1 MNGLQRTRKLLSKPV
16 LIHGFIIV
24 LTLAIIQ
31 VILDVLQ
38 KTFLLFM
45 PPLGFAFLMV
55 AQYLIQ
61 PIIVGALNIALLH
74 RLYGYEGWQTGF
86 WLNGIFLLLAFSTI
100 TVIFQTIFGLAATP
114 YIMVA
119 EVVLL
124 SLPFGYLGKF
134 SNRGNKPVVQQQAYS
149 APATPT

>member
-1 MNGLQRTRKLLSKPV
+1 MSKPV

-31 VILDVLQ
+31 VILDALQ
-38 KTFLLFM
+38 KPFLLFM
-45 PPLGFAFLMV
+45 PPLGFAFFMV

-61 PIIVGALNIALLH
+61 PIMVGALNIALLH

-114 YIMVA
+114 YIMIA
-119 EVVLL
+119 EVFLMP
-124 SLPFGYLGKF
+124 LPFGYLGKF
-134 SNRGNKPVVQQQAYS
+134 SNRGNKPATHTQQQA
-149 APATPT
+149 